1 MTNELYVSG
10 KYNGFLATPT
20 VRDFRTWK
28 ATFRCALNSL
38 SDVKEVKQMS
48 EKKGAHAYRV
58 YQFLE
63 RKDKRKSVKSNLPK
77 NKIVNRNEIVTK
89 LKTTLRRKRR
99 NSALNNINETTQSH
113 HFISQP
119 KV

>member
-1 MTNELYVSG
+1 
-10 KYNGFLATPT
+10 
-20 VRDFRTWK
+20 
-28 ATFRCALNSL
+28 
-38 SDVKEVKQMS
+38 MS

-89 LKTTLRRKRR
+89 PKLKTTLRRKRR

-113 HFISQP
+113 QFISQP